1 MQGIQMGAFKNY
13 VNKSPPFLQ
22 PTYLVK
28 WPFSNRL
35 ILLLTDQDRHSN
47 LGRKKPQKQLS
58 INNGLNSRLF
68 WKEITSQ
75 SLRFFG
81 QNWSC
86 FLFFSVNL
94 FGQVTLTL
102 DKNNNLTDCRQTA
115 KQKGQTKCRLFVYKE
130 VAWLLPKLFSA
141 ESTAR
146 WQNDFLYFVVKKVLT
161 IISFQ
166 SCNSIN
172 GILIESCFWG
182 YY

>member
-1 MQGIQMGAFKNY
+1 MVKNTTFHQEWGHLEQFPQN
-13 VNKSPPFLQ
+13 VSIELIKRIN
-22 PTYLVK
+22 
-28 WPFSNRL
+28 NRL

-102 DKNNNLTDCRQTA
+102 DKNNNLTEILSICLQRGCVTHTKIIFRRKYSKMA
-115 KQKGQTKCRLFVYKE
+115 KWFFILCGQESFDDYFFSILQFYK
-130 VAWLLPKLFSA
+130 WYINRKLLL
-141 ESTAR
+141 R
-146 WQNDFLYFVVKKVLT
+146 VLLT
-161 IISFQ
+161 
-166 SCNSIN
+166 
-172 GILIESCFWG
+172 
-182 YY
+182 

>member
-1 MQGIQMGAFKNY
+1 MY
-13 VNKSPPFLQ
+13 V
-22 PTYLVK
+22 
-28 WPFSNRL
+28 RL

-115 KQKGQTKCRLFVYKE
+115 KQRSDKMSSICLQRGCVTLTKIIFRRKYSKMAKWFFILCGQESFDDYFFSILQFYK
-130 VAWLLPKLFSA
+130 WYINRKLLL
-141 ESTAR
+141 
-146 WQNDFLYFVVKKVLT
+146 KVLLT
-161 IISFQ
+161 
-166 SCNSIN
+166 
-172 GILIESCFWG
+172 
-182 YY
+182 